1 MEITLSHSGIN
12 QTLTFPVLEEN
23 GTPLFSVD
31 IGKPELN
38 IYENGELEPRFLDTR
53 AALENYTI
61 TSQLRGQFAY
71 ADAIRLADI
80 IKSQQGTGNTL
91 TLELSGTDIPDAYPT
106 SPVEVAPAVEQDEA
120 LSLTYSPG
128 RRNVVDVELSL
139 TRVNQVRGTA
149 TQEAATPTASGTGPL
164 TLSNVNNETV
174 TMSDGLVITRSVGR
188 PNTTIRPGVQ
198 DYPQYTDHQKS
209 AYDAFDIQFELVENA
224 QATVVNLARKLIQP
238 QLGRDALT
246 LDFQGLFNMGEF
258 SVVPSGSQAL
268 RFQRNAGTKNIE
280 NVPTLSLRR
289 VRA

>member
-1 MEITLSHSGIN
+1 MDVTLSHSGIN
-12 QTLTFPVLEEN
+12 KTLTFPVLQES

-38 IYENGELEPRFLDTR
+38 TYENGELQPRFNDTR
-53 AALENYTI
+53 SGLENYTI
-61 TSQLRGQFAY
+61 TSQLRGSSAY
-71 ADAIRLADI
+71 ADAITLADI
-80 IKSQQGTGNTL
+80 IKSRQGSGEEL
-91 TLELSGTDIPDAYPT
+91 TVQVSGSNIPDAYPT
-106 SPVEVAPAVEQDEA
+106 SPVTVAPGAEQEEA

-139 TRVNQVRGTA
+139 TRVAQVRGTA
-149 TQEAATPTASGTGPL
+149 NQPASTPTTSGSGPL
-164 TLSNVNNETV
+164 TLQNANNDTIPM
-174 TMSDGLVITRSVGR
+174 TDGIALTRSVGR
-188 PNTTIRPGVQ
+188 PNSPIRSGVRNH
-198 DYPQYTDHQKS
+198 PNFIDHQKS

-268 RFQRNAGTKNIE
+268 RFQRNAGTKDIE